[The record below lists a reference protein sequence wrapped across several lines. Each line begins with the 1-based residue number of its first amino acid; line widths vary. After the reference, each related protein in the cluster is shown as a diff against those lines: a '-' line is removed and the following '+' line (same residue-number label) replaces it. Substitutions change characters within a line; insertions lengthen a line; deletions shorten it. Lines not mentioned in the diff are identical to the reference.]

1 MKITLLRYTI
11 FCACTLSLT
20 VACNRAARHNDAATH
35 FTQEQLIEANKRKI
49 DRENVNIDSFIAQ
62 TDWRM
67 KETKT
72 GLRYEVYHH
81 GEGDSARTGMVAEV
95 TYRALLLDGTQVAT
109 TPPGETR
116 PVRIGQDDEVTG
128 LHEALGMLAIGD
140 SARFILPSHLA
151 YGLTGLNKKVPP
163 NAAIF
168 YDLHLVDLH

>member
-1 MKITLLRYTI
+1 MVT
-11 FCACTLSLT
+11 
-20 VACNRAARHNDAATH
+20 ACNRQARRNEATIPV
-35 FTQEQLIEANKRKI
+35 TQEQLIEANKRKV
-49 DRENVNIDSFIAQ
+49 DRETANIDTFIAQ

-81 GEGDSARTGMVAEV
+81 GNGDSARPGMIAEV
-95 TYRALLLDGTQVAT
+95 TYRAFLLDGTKVAI

-116 PVRIGQDDEVTG
+116 PVRIGHDDEVSG
-128 LHEALGMLAIGD
+128 LHEAIDMLARGD

-151 YGLTGLNKKVPP
+151 YGLTGLNRKVPP